1 MNELAQCHYSDNR
14 GVENEERMETAKELL
29 ENMGD
34 ILMELNNQVRMISDA
49 VYRGAGVN
57 PAEKASNEPRE
68 TPPMIAIM
76 KGQRDTAEEILREL
90 VRIRGVL
97 W

>member
-29 ENMGD
+29 ENMGA
-34 ILMELNNQVRMISDA
+34 ILMELNNQVRMIAEA
-49 VYRGAGVN
+49 VYRGADSV
-57 PAEKASNEPRE
+57 EKAPNEPRE

-76 KGQRDTAEEILREL
+76 KGQRDSAEEILREL
-90 VRIRGVL
+90 VRIREAL